1 MKTSH
6 LCSPLPI
13 TMSRLQV
20 LYIQCF
26 FWIMVAGFS
35 ANEAHGQR
43 TSLSFRRQYQDTV
56 WTLAG
61 DKILD
66 DRYRKW
72 RVDLSAD
79 ARITMLSN
87 TRTRLGGLRLGLEY
101 RRVHRFGIGLY
112 NVGDGVGVSTLR
124 EISPAIDTAT
134 LTMGYVSAYYER
146 VLLFNRKWEWSVT
159 GHIGRGSVQG
169 DYRYLGSNETETFD
183 ERFTLLEGSTL
194 LYYHLTYF
202 MSIGAGLGYR
212 EVHTDISEISRI
224 YSSPVAVLRLRIR
237 LFKMVGGLFSKDIR
251 ERH

>member
-1 MKTSH
+1 M
-6 LCSPLPI
+6 SPSI
-13 TMSRLQV
+13 
-20 LYIQCF
+20 
-26 FWIMVAGFS
+26 VARVVVIFLFLLSGAEGNFV
-35 ANEAHGQR
+35 ARGQR
-43 TSLSFRRQYQDTV
+43 TSVQFKRQYRDTV
-56 WTLAG
+56 WTLSG
-61 DKILD
+61 DKVLD

-79 ARITMLSN
+79 ARITMISN
-87 TRTRLGGLRLGLEY
+87 TRTRLGGVRLGLEY
-101 RRVHRFGIGLY
+101 RRVHRFGIGIY

-134 LTMGYVSAYYER
+134 LTMGYISAYYER

-169 DYRYLGSNETETFD
+169 DYLFLGSSKVETFD
-183 ERFTLLEGSTL
+183 QRFTLVEASSV

-202 MSIGAGLGYR
+202 MSVGAGLGYR
-212 EVHTDISEISRI
+212 GVDTDISEISRI